1 VTARR
6 RPLLGELLV
15 RHGLIS
21 PAELTTALEK
31 QQGTTKRLGEILVE
45 MGAMSEADLTR
56 MLELQN
62 KPPGDENASQSDP
75 DPGGET
81 EAGIWVAVKVH
92 GIFQA
97 TSIAGPKEHRYQ
109 LPRGARVRQLVE
121 LIGIAEQEVKRLL
134 VNGRR
139 ARLDSMLREGDR
151 VELFP

>member
-1 VTARR
+1 MTARR

-97 TSIAGPKEHRYQ
+97 TSVAGPEEHRYQ
-109 LPRGARVRQLVE
+109 LPRGSGEGACGADRDRGTGGE
-121 LIGIAEQEVKRLL
+121 KTAGEWAA
-134 VNGRR
+134 GA
-139 ARLDSMLREGDR
+139 ARLDAQGGRQS
-151 VELFP
+151 